1 LWLRNLLL
9 CLTNPESS
17 ARERIDGTAHEHA
30 FAERALKRCL
40 TIISLGRQPIMSEP
54 TRDYFEFFS
63 LDRKLV
69 INADDLQSRF
79 YQLSRQWHPDR
90 FSRRP
95 IEEQNQSLEATSLLN
110 DGYRTL
116 KDPVKRAEY
125 LLTQEGFPIGEQRSK
140 DVPPE
145 LLEEVFELNMMLEEL
160 KAGDETARP
169 QLEQARA
176 SFLTMRGGLD
186 QDLMKLFHRYD
197 ASTAGSETAKQA
209 LHEIRS
215 LLNRRRYIENLVRD
229 VDRALSPA
237 LSSAQTAEDK
247 A

>member
-1 LWLRNLLL
+1 
-9 CLTNPESS
+9 
-17 ARERIDGTAHEHA
+17 
-30 FAERALKRCL
+30 
-40 TIISLGRQPIMSEP
+40 MSDFS
-54 TRDYFEFFS
+54 RDYFEFFG
-63 LDRKLV
+63 LGRKLV
-69 INADDLQSRF
+69 IDADDLQKRF

-95 IEEQNQSLEATSLLN
+95 VEEQNQSLEATSLLN

-125 LLTQEGFPIGEQRSK
+125 LLTEEGFPIGEQRSK

-160 KAGDETARP
+160 KAGDDSARP

-186 QDLMKLFHRYD
+186 QELLKLFHRYD
-197 ASTAGSETAKQA
+197 ATTGESETAKQA
-209 LHEIRS
+209 LNEIRGA
-215 LLNRRRYIENLVRD
+215 LNRRRYIENLVRD

-237 LSSAQTAEDK
+237 VVTAEPEEDRS
-247 A
+247 